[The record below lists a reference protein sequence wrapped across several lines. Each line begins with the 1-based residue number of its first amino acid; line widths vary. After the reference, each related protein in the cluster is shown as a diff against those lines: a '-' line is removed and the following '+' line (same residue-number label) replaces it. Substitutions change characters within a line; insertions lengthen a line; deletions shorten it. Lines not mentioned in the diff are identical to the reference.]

1 MSDVEQP
8 RLEKINY
15 SVAGH
20 VQDYLEQ
27 LANEEIDS
35 DDLLSLVYAGLV
47 TSMMLGYNPEELI
60 EDVKMSVQRIKDISG
75 EDND

>member
-1 MSDVEQP
+1 MEEIEQP

-15 SVAGH
+15 DIAGH

-27 LANEEIDS
+27 LANKEINS

-47 TSMMLGYNPEELI
+47 TSMLLGYSPEELI
-60 EDVKMSVQRIKDISG
+60 EDVKNGVNKIK
-75 EDND
+75 ELEEE